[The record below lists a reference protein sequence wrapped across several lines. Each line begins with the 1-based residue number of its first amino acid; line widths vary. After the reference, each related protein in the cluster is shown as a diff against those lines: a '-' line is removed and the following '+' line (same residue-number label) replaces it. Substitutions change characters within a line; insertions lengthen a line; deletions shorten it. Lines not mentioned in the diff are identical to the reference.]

1 MKTLFP
7 YSDSVLITFILPAL
21 PTSAQAPG
29 VFCLGSPN
37 SETTSISALIHLTL
51 EQCAISG
58 EEEQGALSAF
68 SGLSLLYYL
77 W

>member
-1 MKTLFP
+1 MGWVGGGRNLEDTFP

-21 PTSAQAPG
+21 PTSAQAPE

-58 EEEQGALSAF
+58 EEE
-68 SGLSLLYYL
+68 
-77 W
+77 